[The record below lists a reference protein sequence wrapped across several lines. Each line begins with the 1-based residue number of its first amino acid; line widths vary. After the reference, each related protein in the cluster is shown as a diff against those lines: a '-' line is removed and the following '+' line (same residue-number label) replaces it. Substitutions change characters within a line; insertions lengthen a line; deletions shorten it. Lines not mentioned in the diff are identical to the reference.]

1 MRLITILKNL
11 PSLILIL
18 LLTISVN
25 MKAQDFSASLL
36 KQEFQLTGQ
45 KSSETQYYSMET
57 RVVSYAPDGKRSG
70 AVTYRLKLKCVPGK
84 DGEEYTSKEFTL
96 QKDDT
101 PPVTIPALA
110 GWTYLFKRTESGL
123 DEKGQVLGIDHSKFE
138 NLSDSTGKVL
148 PPDKAYAVYNSFI
161 DFHSFCNVLAE
172 KTTEGKGIQDL
183 KKIGQKIIHAAAF
196 SEPPVN
202 LGRNIKQGST
212 FKNGEVTLEFKG
224 LGVVDDRDCALLGFD
239 SGESSFKMIMQPTP
253 EMEIIAVGGSHYQ
266 GDIYIDLESKWVRRV
281 SMTEMVVIEVQ
292 LPMPPSKVNSVVE
305 RISTIHA
312 VSKKEFDHSF

>member
-1 MRLITILKNL
+1 MKLTIAIKLGAW
-11 PSLILIL
+11 IIL
-18 LLTISVN
+18 LFSLSISLN
-25 MKAQDFSASLL
+25 QITQAQDFPTLLL
-36 KQEFQLTGQ
+36 KQEFQLAGQ
-45 KSSETQYYSMET
+45 KSSETQYYRMET

-123 DEKGQVLGIDHSKFE
+123 DEQGQIFGIDHSKF
-138 NLSDSTGKVL
+138 DSLTDSAGKVL
-148 PPDKAYAVYNSFI
+148 PPDKAYAVYNTFI

-172 KTTEGKGIQDL
+172 QTTEGKGIQDL
-183 KKIGQKIIHAAAF
+183 KKIGQKIVHAAAF

-202 LGRNIKQGST
+202 LGRNIKEGST

-224 LGVVDDRDCALLGFD
+224 LSLVDGICCALLGFD
-239 SGESSFKMIMQPTP
+239 SGESSFKMIMQPAP
-253 EMEIIAVGGSHYQ
+253 EMEINVVGGSHYQ
-266 GDIYIDLESKWVRRV
+266 GDIYIDLESRWVRRV

-292 LPMPPSKVNSVVE
+292 LPMPPNKVNSVVE

-312 VSKKEFDHSF
+312 VSKEEFEH